1 MKYFSCQR
9 CECLCQVRDELL
21 KHLACCSK
29 MFPAPSPARS
39 RSGSPRAAAAAAGA
53 GGLAA
58 AAAVLEIVSVG
69 QCLAFLAAVI
79 AVAAVYNAPKQIHL
93 AGTKELAAYAAR
105 KTDVGCFTQWG
116 KTRGDGTQAL
126 ECSRGACPC
135 RRYIKQAKVEGE
147 DSWVV
152 FESGVHS
159 RQCQIDSEL
168 AKQKISSKAR
178 GRGRKVRENSQGI
191 VLSLIAEVYEATKNH
206 PGVNQLAVKQE
217 VEKRLKQRAK
227 QLAEETGKPEE

>member
-135 RRYIKQAKVEGE
+135 RRYIKQAT
-147 DSWVV
+147 
-152 FESGVHS
+152 
-159 RQCQIDSEL
+159 R
-168 AKQKISSKAR
+168 
-178 GRGRKVRENSQGI
+178 
-191 VLSLIAEVYEATKNH
+191 
-206 PGVNQLAVKQE
+206 P
-217 VEKRLKQRAK
+217 
-227 QLAEETGKPEE
+227 PEECPTQMRCLVSLLSVRQSLPLGVAAPPRRYTILSY